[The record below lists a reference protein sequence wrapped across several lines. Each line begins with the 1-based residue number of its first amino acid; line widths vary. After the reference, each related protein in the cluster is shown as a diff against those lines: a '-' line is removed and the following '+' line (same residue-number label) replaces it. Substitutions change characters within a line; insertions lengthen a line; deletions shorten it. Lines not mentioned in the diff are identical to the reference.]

1 MKRPNGFPPPPPPE
15 PEAPSAP
22 TPPKSVRPIRAPK
35 ASAATAAAGSA
46 DRDTPAEERTPTS
59 ATTGRF
65 TIGGVL
71 PGIRTEPIAP
81 EPSNETTSKGA
92 PTKAA
97 TSKAATS
104 KAAPTK
110 AATSKAATSKAAT
123 SKAATSKAVS
133 PKASVPTPS
142 RPTATPAAA
151 SYAPASPS
159 RSRSDESLARKN
171 VRATERERRRY
182 ERAEARRFTERSR
195 RRRLF
200 WLVSAGIVVALVL
213 LVVFTAYSPLFAV
226 RTVDIEGTSRIDAA
240 QVEFALSDQVG
251 KPLALVDY
259 GAINRDLATF
269 TLIQSYAIESELP
282 NTLVIRIVERQ
293 PVGSVPSGTGFDLVD
308 AAGVVIEHS
317 DQRPTGYPQI
327 DTTVAAV
334 GSPGFLAATAVLRA
348 LPADLLAKVGTVSAA
363 TPDSVTLVL
372 TDAGQKVIWG
382 SVDNSALK
390 AVVLDKLIAA
400 QGDNST
406 YDVSSPDTPIVS

>member
-1 MKRPNGFPPPPPPE
+1 M
-15 PEAPSAP
+15 
-22 TPPKSVRPIRAPK
+22 RA
-35 ASAATAAAGSA
+35 A
-46 DRDTPAEERTPTS
+46 
-59 ATTGRF
+59 
-65 TIGGVL
+65 
-71 PGIRTEPIAP
+71 
-81 EPSNETTSKGA
+81 
-92 PTKAA
+92 
-97 TSKAATS
+97 
-104 KAAPTK
+104 
-110 AATSKAATSKAAT
+110 
-123 SKAATSKAVS
+123 
-133 PKASVPTPS
+133 
-142 RPTATPAAA
+142 
-151 SYAPASPS
+151 
-159 RSRSDESLARKN
+159 
-171 VRATERERRRY
+171 ERERRRY
-182 ERAEARRFTERSR
+182 ERAEARRFTERTR

-240 QVEFALSDQVG
+240 QVESALSDQVG

-259 GAINRDLATF
+259 GAINRDLAAF
-269 TLIQSYAIESELP
+269 TLIQSYATESELP

-293 PVGSVPSGTGFDLVD
+293 PVGSVTGGTGFDLVD

-317 DQRPTGYPQI
+317 DQRPANYPQI
-327 DTTVAAV
+327 DTSVAAV

-382 SVDNSALK
+382 SVDDSALK